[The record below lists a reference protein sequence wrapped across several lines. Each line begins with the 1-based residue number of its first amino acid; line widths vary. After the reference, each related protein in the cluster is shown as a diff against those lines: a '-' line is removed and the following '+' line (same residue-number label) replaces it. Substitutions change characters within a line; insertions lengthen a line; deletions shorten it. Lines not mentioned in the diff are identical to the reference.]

1 MKKNKA
7 IHSWHAE
14 KAWKTRPLTLAALPL
29 PGRATACPSPCT
41 AADAN
46 AQQQGYQKLS
56 LAALKHSTWEA
67 A

>member
-1 MKKNKA
+1 MKKNTA
-7 IHSWHAE
+7 IHIRRAE
-14 KAWKTRPLTLAALPL
+14 EAWKTSPLTRVAPE
-29 PGRATACPSPCT
+29 PQACSSSCT

-56 LAALKHSTWEA
+56 LAALKHSNLEA